1 MQYQVIQQHFG
12 DKQYWTGET
21 RTVENKHDAETLINM
36 GLIAP
41 LDEKAEKTP
50 KNKNGKQPKNK
61 AEPENIETAEEVAE
75 DIETAEEAEID
86 NKAE

>member
-1 MQYQVIQQHFG
+1 MQYQVIKQHYG
-12 DKQYWTGET
+12 DKQYWAGET
-21 RTVENKHDAETLINM
+21 RTLDNEQDANELINM

-75 DIETAEEAEID
+75 EAEID